1 MKKYVLLVF
10 LIVLFL
16 LVYNFRETITSFAIE
31 LMRENNVPT
40 LEYKNVY
47 YKEDNFDYVELITDF
62 NIKEK
67 KQLLNA
73 YYTIINSGIDE
84 FSFYCNNEYEECIN
98 DVITLAD
105 NQKLLSVL
113 NGFVHPFNSFA
124 SIETIYDNYGKVTVK
139 INKSYTE
146 EQIAQINKKVDEI
159 LKTEINDTMDDKE
172 KIKAI
177 HDYIINNATYDKD
190 KSDKNITKYNSSTA
204 YGALLEGYAICGG
217 YTDAMEIFLDK
228 FNIPSFE
235 VISENHIW
243 NAVYLDNEWYHL
255 DLTWDDPISIEG
267 FDILDYNFFL
277 ISTLELEE
285 LKTSQHNFDRTI
297 FTELAY

>member
-1 MKKYVLLVF
+1 MKKYVLLIF
-10 LIVLFL
+10 LMMLFL
-16 LVYNFRETITSFAIE
+16 LVYNFRETITSFAIS
-31 LMRENNVPT
+31 LMRENSIPT
-40 LEYKNVY
+40 LEYKNEF
-47 YKEDNFDYVELITDF
+47 YKADEFDYVELINDF
-62 NIKEK
+62 NIKDK
-67 KQLLNA
+67 NQLLNA
-73 YYTIINSGIDE
+73 YYTIINSGINE

-98 DVITLAD
+98 DVVTLAD
-105 NQKLLSVL
+105 NQKLLSIL
-113 NGFVHPFNSFA
+113 NGFVHPFNSFS

-146 EQIAQINKKVDEI
+146 EQIIQINKKVDEI
-159 LKTEINDTMDDKE
+159 IEKEIKPTMDNKE

-217 YTDAMEIFLDK
+217 YTDAMEIFLDR

-243 NAVYLDNEWYHL
+243 NAVYLNNKWYHL
-255 DLTWDDPISIEG
+255 DLTWDDPISVEG
-267 FDILDYNFFL
+267 FNILDYNFFL
-277 ISTLELEE
+277 ISTKELED
-285 LKTSQHNFDRTI
+285 LNTSQHNFDKTI
-297 FTELAY
+297 FTELAN

>member
-1 MKKYVLLVF
+1 MKKYILLIF
-10 LIVLFL
+10 LTILFL
-16 LVYNFRETITSFAIE
+16 LVYNFRETITSFAIS
-31 LMRENNVPT
+31 LMRENSIPT
-40 LEYKNVY
+40 LEYKNEF
-47 YKEDNFDYVELITDF
+47 YKDDEYNYVELINDF
-62 NIKEK
+62 NIKDK

-73 YYTIINSGIDE
+73 YYTIINSGINE
-84 FSFYCNNEYEECIN
+84 FSFYCNNKYEECIN

-113 NGFVHPFNSFA
+113 NGFVHPFNSFS

-146 EQIAQINKKVDEI
+146 EQIIQINQKVDEI
-159 LKTEINDTMDDKE
+159 IEKEIKPTMDNKE

-217 YTDAMEIFLDK
+217 YTDAMEIFLDR
-228 FNIPSFE
+228 FDIPSFE

-243 NAVYLDNEWYHL
+243 NAVYLNNKWYHL
-255 DLTWDDPISIEG
+255 DLTWDDPISVEG
-267 FDILDYNFFL
+267 FNILDYNFFL
-277 ISTLELEE
+277 ISTKE
-285 LKTSQHNFDRTI
+285 LKELNTSQHNFDKTI
-297 FTELAY
+297 FTELAN